1 MQFIPTWFSKEY
13 LNGKKGMA
21 TIVIGEEDKT
31 WDVKFKF
38 NADSNRTMI
47 SAGWGPIVEEYDL
60 KVGDICV
67 FEMID
72 STNISFK
79 VHIVRANA

>member
-1 MQFIPTWFSKEY
+1 
-13 LNGKKGMA
+13 
-21 TIVIGEEDKT
+21 
-31 WDVKFKF
+31 
-38 NADSNRTMI
+38 MI